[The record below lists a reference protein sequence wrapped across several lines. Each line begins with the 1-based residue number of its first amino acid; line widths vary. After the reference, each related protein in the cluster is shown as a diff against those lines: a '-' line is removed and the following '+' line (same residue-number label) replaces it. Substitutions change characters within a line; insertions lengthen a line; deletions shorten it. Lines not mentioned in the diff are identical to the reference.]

1 MRFLTPVPLLIL
13 LILGCDPAPPA
24 LAQEEV
30 PARHGIAMHGTTKY
44 GPDFTH
50 FDYVNPDA
58 PKGGTARMA
67 AIGTFDSLNP
77 FILKGT
83 AAAGIGA
90 IHDTLMA
97 NSGDEAFSEYGLIAK
112 SIEVPADRSW
122 VIFNLH
128 EEARFSDDSAITAD
142 DVIFSFDTL
151 SHKGHPFYRA
161 YYASVAEAEKLGPH
175 RVRFSFKPGENRELP
190 LILGQLPVLS
200 KAYWTAADFEK
211 TTLEPPVGS
220 GPYTVAELD
229 PGRSI
234 TYRRNPEYWARS
246 LPVRRGTN
254 NFDVIRYDYYRDN
267 TVALE
272 AFKAGEYDFRRENS
286 SKNWATAYDFPAV
299 EDGRVKVEEIPNDV
313 PTGMQGFAF
322 NIRRSMFMDRGV
334 RWALAHAF
342 DFEWSNK
349 NLFYGAYERTKS
361 YFSNSE
367 LASRGLP
374 LGRELEILNRYR
386 GLVPEEA
393 FTQPYEPPSTK
404 DRRLR
409 DNLREALRLLE
420 QAGWMV
426 RNGQLMNLET
436 GEPMEFEI
444 LLVSPDFE
452 RVALPFA
459 KNLERLGIKANVRTV
474 DTAQYQNRL
483 DNFDFDMVVA
493 GIGQSLSPGNEQ
505 RDFWGSES
513 ANTPGGRNLIGIV
526 DPVVDELV
534 ELVIAAPDRESL
546 VARTRALDRVLL
558 WGHYVIPHWHI
569 RHFRVAY
576 WDKFDR
582 PAITPEYDLAFDTWW
597 VDPARTEP

>member
-1 MRFLTPVPLLIL
+1 
-13 LILGCDPAPPA
+13 
-24 LAQEEV
+24 
-30 PARHGIAMHGTTKY
+30 HGIAMHGTTKY

-161 YYASVAEAEKLGPH
+161 YYGSVAEAEKLGPH

-386 GLVPEEA
+386 GLVPEEV

-426 RNGQLMNLET
+426 RNGQLTNLET
-436 GEPMEFEI
+436 GEPMEF
-444 LLVSPDFE
+444 
-452 RVALPFA
+452 
-459 KNLERLGIKANVRTV
+459 
-474 DTAQYQNRL
+474 
-483 DNFDFDMVVA
+483 
-493 GIGQSLSPGNEQ
+493 
-505 RDFWGSES
+505 
-513 ANTPGGRNLIGIV
+513 
-526 DPVVDELV
+526 
-534 ELVIAAPDRESL
+534 
-546 VARTRALDRVLL
+546 
-558 WGHYVIPHWHI
+558 
-569 RHFRVAY
+569 
-576 WDKFDR
+576 
-582 PAITPEYDLAFDTWW
+582 
-597 VDPARTEP
+597 